1 MTNNL
6 KAVVYGRLE
15 AIMAAE
21 KITRVE
27 LGAMSRELLIY
38 VPDTHDI
45 DIVNRLLGVLTPVNR
60 RTAILFFK
68 HFLPWDAEND
78 ADNVFSKFGKMH
90 KGEKKVARKLDLITE
105 FLSDENNTIWTW
117 SDENIEIEQK
127 IVNMATELSEVIK
140 KAVNGFETK
149 NKKAEPLTK
158 QQIVDT
164 LLTHV
169 SIDDVM
175 ESMVVA
181 QERIDAVA
189 EAMNEE
195 TSSEEPVVAD

>member
-38 VPDTHDI
+38 VPESHDI
-45 DIVNRLLGVLTPVNR
+45 DIVNRLLSVLTPVNR

-78 ADNVFSKFGKMH
+78 ADGVFSKFGKMH
-90 KGEKKVARKLDLITE
+90 KGEKRVARKHTLITE
-105 FLSDENNTIWTW
+105 FLSDENNNIWVW

-127 IVNMATELSEVIK
+127 VVNMATELSDVIK
-140 KAVNGFETK
+140 KSLTGFETK
-149 NKKAEPLTK
+149 TKKADPMSK
-158 QQIVDT
+158 QQVVDVILSHIT
-164 LLTHV
+164 
-169 SIDDVM
+169 IDDMM
-175 ESMVVA
+175 EAMTVA

-189 EAMNEE
+189 EAMEGA
-195 TSSEEPVVAD
+195 EPEAEAA

>member
-15 AIMAAE
+15 AIAAAE

-27 LGAMSRELLIY
+27 LGAMSRELLMY

-45 DIVNRLLGVLTPVNR
+45 DIVNRLLGVLTPVNK

-68 HFLPWDAEND
+68 HFLPWDSEND
-78 ADNVFSKFGKMH
+78 ADGVFSKFGKMH
-90 KGEKKVARKLDLITE
+90 KGEKKVARKMQAITE
-105 FLSDENNTIWTW
+105 FLADESNNIWVW

-140 KAVNGFETK
+140 KAVTGFETK
-149 NKKAEPLTK
+149 NKKAEPLTN

-164 LLTHV
+164 LLTHI

-189 EAMNEE
+189 EAMENEPE
-195 TSSEEPVVAD
+195 AAPAA